1 MMVWNAVML
10 TGDRKRGKES
20 REAGTEKKLTYRSVL
35 PGIMAAV
42 LTVSVPG
49 IMNMALTAKADLI
62 TWLLQLIMLGCF
74 FQYIHVYENH
84 WIFLSGA
91 AGSYFLSLTMKP
103 TSWSFPL
110 PYLA

>member
-1 MMVWNAVML
+1 
-10 TGDRKRGKES
+10 
-20 REAGTEKKLTYRSVL
+20 
-35 PGIMAAV
+35 MAAV

-103 TSWSFPL
+103 TSLVFSTAVFGMMGAVSFYGSGFMSAGRRLTCFTIWS
-110 PYLA
+110 A

>member
-1 MMVWNAVML
+1 
-10 TGDRKRGKES
+10 
-20 REAGTEKKLTYRSVL
+20 
-35 PGIMAAV
+35 MAAV
-42 LTVSVPG
+42 LSISVPG

-103 TSWSFPL
+103 TSWSFHCRIWHDGAVPSVVL
-110 PYLA
+110 VS